1 MCDVCF
7 SYFSDDSWLGDDNN
21 NEDFN
26 SDTEERIYSG
36 RTSPKKR
43 YHGDDKAPVHRGVSS
58 STIDSFDNAYNKKP
72 PSASMRNTV
81 DPVQEKDDFFDS

>member
-58 STIDSFDNAYNKKP
+58 STIDSFDNAYNRKP